1 MAIKASLELME
12 EDWDIAI
19 ILDACRYDFFKRFY
33 RYFFEGYLERA
44 VSRGSCTAEWF
55 RKTFTSTYDDT
66 VYVSGN
72 PFINSYFVTVKGC
85 CARKHF
91 RIIVDVWARFWDSML
106 GTVPPQSMN
115 KSLLKTF
122 EHYRGKRIIAH
133 YLQHHAPYI
142 SPRYFV
148 AGFSFPNIREG
159 NIFTLLPSA
168 LSIDKSETSN
178 VFRFRKASHR
188 LEVPLNWVEKIVR
201 RTNLGNGVVLELRRV
216 LKMPPKSPLDATRR
230 LYGTAGLRRAYTINL
245 LIVLETLTYV
255 LENLDGRIVITSDH
269 GEFLGEKNM
278 FRHPCGV
285 KDPILRHVPYFIVK
299 KVRKP
304 KKPVFSLYPLKLKI
318 RLMRRLRRK
327 QVAAV

>member
-1 MAIKASLELME
+1 ME
-12 EDWDIAI
+12 ENWDIAI

-33 RYFFEGYLERA
+33 RYFFEGYLERI
-44 VSRGSCTAEWF
+44 VSKGSCTAEWF
-55 RKTFTSTYDDT
+55 KKTFTSVYNDT
-66 VYVSGN
+66 IYVSGN
-72 PFINSYFVTVKGC
+72 PFINSYSITIKGC

-91 RIIVDVWARFWDSML
+91 RTIVDIWARSWDPIL
-106 GTVPPQSMN
+106 GTVLPQSMN

-133 YLQHHAPYI
+133 YLQPHAPYI

-148 AGFSFPNIREG
+148 AGFSFPDVLKG
-159 NIFTLLPSA
+159 SLFTLLPSA
-168 LSIDKSETSN
+168 HPKGESQINDMLGFGKVS
-178 VFRFRKASHR
+178 RR
-188 LEVPLNWVEKIVR
+188 LETLLNWIEKIIKR
-201 RTNLGNGVVLELRRV
+201 AKLGNGIVLEIRRT

-230 LYGTAGLRRAYTINL
+230 LYGVAGLRKAYTINL
-245 LIVLETLTYV
+245 LIVLEILTYV

-285 KDPILRHVPYFIVK
+285 EDPILRHVPYFIVK
-299 KVRKP
+299 KVKKP

-318 RLMRRLRRK
+318 KLMRRLRRK
-327 QVAAV
+327 